1 MYLVSGGCCF
11 VSTTEILTEGASK
24 WMKVGSLPMGL
35 RGPRIA
41 SVQNNII
48 LTGGLSMQKLLF

>member
-1 MYLVSGGCCF
+1 MYLVAGGCCY

-48 LTGGLSMQKLLF
+48 LTGGLSMQK